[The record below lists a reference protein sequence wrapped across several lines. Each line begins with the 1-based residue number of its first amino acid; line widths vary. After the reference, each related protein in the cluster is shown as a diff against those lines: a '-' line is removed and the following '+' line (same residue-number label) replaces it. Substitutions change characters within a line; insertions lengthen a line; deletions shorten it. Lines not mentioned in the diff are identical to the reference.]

1 MNMQTKLSA
10 KGQVVIPK
18 DVRDRMGLEV
28 GEAFDVIETA
38 EGIMLKRPKRGKTI
52 SGAEAV
58 VRLREIVK
66 YDGPTI
72 SIEDMD
78 IAIAEMFRNA
88 KDERF

>member
-38 EGIMLKRPKRGKTI
+38 EGIMLKRPKRGKTT
-52 SGAEAV
+52 SVAEAV